1 MPSGWIDSS
10 LSGRHG
16 FGLTMIEQWSRQMI
30 KQFGRKKKALTQ
42 TVTAIMDI
50 LNPGIIIQEE
60 TQHP

>member
-1 MPSGWIDSS
+1 
-10 LSGRHG
+10 
-16 FGLTMIEQWSRQMI
+16 MIEQWSRQMI
-30 KQFGRKKKALTQ
+30 NQFGRKKKALTQ

>member
-1 MPSGWIDSS
+1 MNKIAA
-10 LSGRHG
+10 SGRHG

-30 KQFGRKKKALTQ
+30 NQFGRKKKALTQ
-42 TVTAIMDI
+42 TVTAIMDL